1 MLVAAIVLSLAAFRI
16 AFVLGAYHTVFQ
28 QDIFTVLV
36 ASSVTLVGTA
46 AAPRGVIRAPVVEP
60 ASAGSP
66 AAWVIAAVSFTD
78 SASTAATEPP
88 LGAFAATIAA
98 TSIPYTVLLLAH
110 VLTPGISEIRGPG
123 PVTALLLL
131 VVAVVL
137 AGRLV
142 GHYNFRFLTC
152 HDLTVAGDDLPSNCA

>member
-1 MLVAAIVLSLAAFRI
+1 LPEDTSIGRGAVVGGELVAGR
-16 AFVLGAYHTVFQ
+16 
-28 QDIFTVLV
+28 
-36 ASSVTLVGTA
+36 
-46 AAPRGVIRAPVVEP
+46 EP
-60 ASAGSP
+60 ADVANVAEHGGDDRPDAVEVGQAGPTPPPSGSAR
-66 AAWVIAAVSFTD
+66 A
-78 SASTAATEPP
+78 
-88 LGAFAATIAA
+88 
-98 TSIPYTVLLLAH
+98 
-110 VLTPGISEIRGPG
+110 G